1 MPASPPRGIPCAP
14 TLAALGQSTR
24 LFKLLLR
31 GETGGYRQEPSRSKS
46 AARRTLIRS
55 HQHGPVPGL
64 ARRALLHPYPSRKH
78 RRYARIGFLMTDWCN
93 GHPELRGFAKAEP
106 QGALMLASNYEASQV
121 SRSHATIS
129 GPAEEFASQDIACG
143 PSSQFHLQHAG
154 AQHASTVLL
163 LVGFT
168 ARTKALMNLPSTCGA
183 RASTSTP
190 FPDRNS
196 LASSIA

>member
-1 MPASPPRGIPCAP
+1 VEQIGCAQNTYSLTSAWPRSRAGATGASSSVSITQTSKVRAHRLPDDGLVQWASRVAWLCKGR
-14 TLAALGQSTR
+14 AA
-24 LFKLLLR
+24 
-31 GETGGYRQEPSRSKS
+31 
-46 AARRTLIRS
+46 
-55 HQHGPVPGL
+55 
-64 ARRALLHPYPSRKH
+64 
-78 RRYARIGFLMTDWCN
+78 
-93 GHPELRGFAKAEP
+93 
-106 QGALMLASNYEASQV
+106 GALMLASNYEASQV

-143 PSSQFHLQHAG
+143 PSSQFHLQQAG

>member
-1 MPASPPRGIPCAP
+1 MPAPPPRGIPCAP

-31 GETGGYRQEPSRSKS
+31 GNGGLSAGALVEQIGCAQNTYSLTSAWPRSRAGATGASSSVSITQTSKVRAHRLPDDGLVQWASR
-46 AARRTLIRS
+46 AAWLCK
-55 HQHGPVPGL
+55 G
-64 ARRALLHPYPSRKH
+64 RA
-78 RRYARIGFLMTDWCN
+78 A
-93 GHPELRGFAKAEP
+93 
-106 QGALMLASNYEASQV
+106 GALMLASNYEASQV

>member
-1 MPASPPRGIPCAP
+1 MCP

-31 GETGGYRQEPSRSKS
+31 GETGGYRQKPLAEQIGCAQNTYSLTSASWPRSRAGATGASSSVSITQTSKVRAHRLPDDGLVQWAS
-46 AARRTLIRS
+46 RAAWLCK
-55 HQHGPVPGL
+55 G
-64 ARRALLHPYPSRKH
+64 RA
-78 RRYARIGFLMTDWCN
+78 A
-93 GHPELRGFAKAEP
+93 
-106 QGALMLASNYEASQV
+106 GALMLASNYEASQV

-143 PSSQFHLQHAG
+143 PSSQLHLQHAG

>member
-1 MPASPPRGIPCAP
+1 MGIQNCVA
-14 TLAALGQSTR
+14 LQGRAA
-24 LFKLLLR
+24 
-31 GETGGYRQEPSRSKS
+31 
-46 AARRTLIRS
+46 
-55 HQHGPVPGL
+55 
-64 ARRALLHPYPSRKH
+64 
-78 RRYARIGFLMTDWCN
+78 
-93 GHPELRGFAKAEP
+93 
-106 QGALMLASNYEASQV
+106 GALMLASNYEALQV
-121 SRSHATIS
+121 SRPHATTS
-129 GPAEEFASQDIACG
+129 GPAEECVSQDIAW
-143 PSSQFHLQHAG
+143 PSSQLHLQHAG